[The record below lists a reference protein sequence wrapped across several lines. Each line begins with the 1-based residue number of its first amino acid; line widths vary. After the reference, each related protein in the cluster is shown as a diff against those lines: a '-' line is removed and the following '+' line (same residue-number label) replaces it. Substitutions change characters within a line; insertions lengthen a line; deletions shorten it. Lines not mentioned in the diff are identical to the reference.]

1 MNDTYTTENV
11 TAMTISEGLRADDL
25 DDFLHVFRAFD
36 WIPRLSLPGN
46 SDSVRPPAL
55 TFSTSEGTVLQIS
68 KNDSGNF
75 DLKFGFEDPQ
85 HPEGRFNA
93 KLDGATDPEVE
104 EAIQVFCSDSKERKR
119 DWCNTAHTFYS

>member
-1 MNDTYTTENV
+1 MSDTYTTENV

-46 SDSVRPPAL
+46 SGSVRPPAL

-68 KNDSGNF
+68 KNDSGSF

-85 HPEGRFNA
+85 HPEERFNA
-93 KLDGATDPEVE
+93 KFDEATDSEVE

-119 DWCNTAHTFYS
+119 DWWNAAQTF